1 MRISDWSSD
10 VCSSDLLAT
19 GAVHCNETVFQIEI
33 GIGAHRLDERA
44 RQQLLQHIVLEPLSG
59 AATELAA
66 FTGFDFGGFFVGGL
80 LTTALGRIFSSPPR
94 QIQMQSP
101 TRCESTPS
109 SRPNGEMKPR
119 GDRKERPTSE

>member
-44 RQQLLQHIVLEPLSG
+44 RQQLLQHIVLAPLSG

-66 FTGFDFGGFFVGGL
+66 FTGFDFGGLFVGGFA
-80 LTTALGRIFSSPPR
+80 TTAPGRIFSSPPR
-94 QIQMQSP
+94 QTPMQPPTPCAHHASPPQTPQM
-101 TRCESTPS
+101 TP
-109 SRPNGEMKPR
+109 RR
-119 GDRKERPTSE
+119 A